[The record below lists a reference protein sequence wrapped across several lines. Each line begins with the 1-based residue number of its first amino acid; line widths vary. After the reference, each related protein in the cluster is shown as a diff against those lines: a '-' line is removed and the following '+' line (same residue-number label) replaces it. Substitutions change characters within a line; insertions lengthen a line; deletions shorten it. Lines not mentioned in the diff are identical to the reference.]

1 LLPVA
6 GRVGAADDSARP
18 FRAAQFTK
26 PNMARAKIGMH
37 MPQLHSAGY
46 QAEQFVEKYLTQR
59 KKNNAIQDPT
69 PTSPLH

>member
-1 LLPVA
+1 
-6 GRVGAADDSARP
+6 
-18 FRAAQFTK
+18 
-26 PNMARAKIGMH
+26 MARAKIGMH